1 MSSSH
6 KLARLAARMDAL
18 YEFDREPVAAS
29 ELKPG
34 RYFAG
39 LFAGEHV
46 AATEFVIGVFS
57 FFMASSSAIC
67 CSAFSSGT
75 SLPSCRGRSCARPSR
90 PTPG

>member
-1 MSSSH
+1 
-6 KLARLAARMDAL
+6 MDAF

-46 AATEFVIGVFS
+46 FGHHG
-57 FFMASSSAIC
+57 
-67 CSAFSSGT
+67 SGGE
-75 SLPSCRGRSCARPSR
+75 P
-90 PTPG
+90 